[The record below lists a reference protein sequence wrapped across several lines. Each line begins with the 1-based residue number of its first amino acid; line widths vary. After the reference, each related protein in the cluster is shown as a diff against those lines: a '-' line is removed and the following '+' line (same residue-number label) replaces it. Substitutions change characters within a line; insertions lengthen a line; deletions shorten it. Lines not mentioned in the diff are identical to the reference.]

1 MGGSK
6 PMHLYPVFLPEVS
19 DLSQAW
25 QNIVEKLEK
34 ISSSQKK
41 FYIKT
46 NDVKPLYISSF
57 TSKAQQEWS
66 LSGDVIDQ
74 VWKESIQMY
83 VSNNKLSTI
92 I

>member
-57 TSKAQQEWS
+57 TSKAQQE
-66 LSGDVIDQ
+66 
-74 VWKESIQMY
+74 
-83 VSNNKLSTI
+83 
-92 I
+92 